1 MQKINSSELN
11 CLNLFEQFGIQVLTN
26 ETCKQNKIIF
36 KTELQ
41 LIKEKRF

>member
-1 MQKINSSELN
+1 MQKTNSSELN
-11 CLNLFEQFGIQVLTN
+11 CLNLFEQFGIQFLTN